1 MEISAEETNDL
12 LSYWYET
19 NLEEESRQ
27 YFISTCKGMRGAM
40 CTETFL
46 SEDNGD
52 TRTVTLKDVLDAE
65 YKVRLIIDNPK
76 LKTGLKIR
84 V

>member
-1 MEISAEETNDL
+1 
-12 LSYWYET
+12 
-19 NLEEESRQ
+19 
-27 YFISTCKGMRGAM
+27 M

-52 TRTVTLKDVLDAE
+52 TRTVTLIDVLDAE